1 MDTNKLMLALENDSN
16 ESLLN
21 FTTEKIFQLNKQIIS
36 EFNLNRQDTLELLNK
51 LRNYKYVD
59 EMSDLKTGTYLRWIN
74 IENPNKIILN
84 KGALFCDTKI
94 MDDGVYLTLKN
105 FGYSNKHFQLSLD
118 KNVFFQKLTD
128 QELILLSALDH
139 LSK

>member
-36 EFNLNRQDTLELLNK
+36 EFNLNRQDTLDLLNK

>member
-1 MDTNKLMLALENDSN
+1 MDTSKLMLALENDSN

-21 FTTEKIFQLNKQIIS
+21 FTTEKIFQLNKQIIL
-36 EFNLNRQDTLELLNK
+36 EFHLNRENTLELLNK